1 MTEVE
6 IAEAFSGHR
15 FAEAYPFLADDVH
28 WDLVG
33 ASPLHG
39 ADAVKAA
46 CESTLDGLSDVT
58 TTFRRFR
65 TIAQGDLVVVESE
78 AEYREAGGAVRVAS
92 CDLYV
97 FAESRIVAIT
107 SYTAELETRRQS
119 TARP

>member
-6 IAEAFSGHR
+6 ISEAFSGHR

-33 ASPLHG
+33 ASPLDG
-39 ADAVKAA
+39 ADAVEAA

-65 TIAQGDLVVVESE
+65 TIAQGNLVVVESE
-78 AEYREAGGAVRVAS
+78 AEYREAGGAVTEVAS
-92 CDLYV
+92 CDLYE
-97 FAESRIVAIT
+97 FASGRIVAIT
-107 SYTAELETRRQS
+107 SYTVELEARR
-119 TARP
+119 

>member
-33 ASPLHG
+33 ASPLDG
-39 ADAVKAA
+39 ADAVRAA
-46 CESTLDGLSDVT
+46 CESTLEGLSDVT
-58 TTFRRFR
+58 TTFHRFR

-78 AEYREAGGAVRVAS
+78 AEYREAGGAVTDVAS
-92 CDLYV
+92 CDLYE
-97 FAESRIVAIT
+97 FASGRIVAIT
-107 SYTAELETRRQS
+107 SYTAELE
-119 TARP
+119 RPKSP